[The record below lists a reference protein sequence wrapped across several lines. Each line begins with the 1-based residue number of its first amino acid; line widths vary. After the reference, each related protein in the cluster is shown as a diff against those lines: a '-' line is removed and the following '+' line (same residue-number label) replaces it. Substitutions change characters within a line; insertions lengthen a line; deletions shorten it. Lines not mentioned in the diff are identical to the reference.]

1 MRSSGREQGLPLR
14 PCGREAVR
22 DAWADGRSEAVTIAK
37 QELERRHERVRS
49 ALVEGEF
56 DALIAYSTAK
66 VAANVRYL
74 TDYFVRFAGM
84 QNMREGGYHMF
95 GSCAALF
102 PTEGEPMVRTDQ
114 PWDIARAKEIS
125 IFPDTT
131 YAGLFAQ
138 EFGAAI
144 RDRGYRRV
152 AIDNW
157 YIFPAREFM
166 ALKEVAPDTEFVP
179 SHLMSEVRRIKS
191 EAELEIMRR
200 SAALAV
206 LAVDTSLD
214 AVKVGANE
222 YDVVLLCEQTM
233 RQGGDI
239 ELGGGSISG
248 CGANTS
254 SGSWVPSR
262 TQSRSMEAGEWVM
275 MDVCPRVDGYAG
287 DISRHRVAGDVSDLD
302 PRLKKMYDVTLLMS
316 EEVRKVIKPGVTGRE
331 LNTLAEQIADAE
343 GLLENK
349 IGLLGHGIG
358 MDIHDIPDYY
368 YDDSVLSPGEV
379 ITVEPCLLL
388 EGVGGVRIED
398 MVLVTEDGSEVLTS
412 AADRELRGSG

>member
-1 MRSSGREQGLPLR
+1 M
-14 PCGREAVR
+14 
-22 DAWADGRSEAVTIAK
+22 TITK
-37 QELERRHERVRS
+37 EELSRRHERVRT
-49 ALVEGEF
+49 ALIEGGF

-125 IFPDTT
+125 IFPDTE
-131 YAGLFAQ
+131 YEGLFAQ
-138 EFGAAI
+138 DFGPVI
-144 RDRGYRRV
+144 RARGYRRV

-166 ALKEVAPDTEFVP
+166 ALREAVPEVEFVP

-191 EAELEIMRR
+191 EEELAIMRR

-206 LAVDTSLD
+206 AAVETSLD
-214 AVKVGANE
+214 AVKVGADE
-222 YDVVLLCEQTM
+222 YDIVLLCEETM
-233 RQGGDI
+233 RRGGDI
-239 ELGGGSISG
+239 ELAGGSISG
-248 CGANTS
+248 CGPNTS
-254 SGSWVPSR
+254 TGSWVPSR
-262 TQSRSMEAGEWVM
+262 TQSRAIEAGEWVM

-287 DISRHRVAGDVSDLD
+287 DISRHRVAGDLSSLD
-302 PRLKKMYDVTLLMS
+302 PRLKRMYDVALLMS
-316 EEVRKVIKPGVTGRE
+316 QEVRKAIKPGVSGRE
-331 LNTLAEQIADAE
+331 LNSLAEQIADGE
-343 GLLENK
+343 GFLDNK
-349 IGLLGHGIG
+349 IGLLGHGLG
-358 MDIHDIPDYY
+358 LDIHDIPDFY

-398 MVLVTEDGSEVLTS
+398 MVLVTEDGSETLTNT
-412 AADRELRGSG
+412 ADRELRGSG

>member
-1 MRSSGREQGLPLR
+1 M
-14 PCGREAVR
+14 
-22 DAWADGRSEAVTIAK
+22 TITS
-37 QELERRHERVRS
+37 QELAGRHDRVR
-49 ALVEGEF
+49 AMLAEGGF

-95 GSCAALF
+95 GSCSVLF
-102 PTEGEPMVRTDQ
+102 PIEGEPMVRTDQ
-114 PWDIARAKEIS
+114 PWDIARAKELS
-125 IFPDTT
+125 VFPDTA
-131 YAGLFAQ
+131 YAGLLAQ
-138 EFGAAI
+138 DLGPVI

-166 ALKEVAPDTEFVP
+166 ALREIAPDVEFVP

-191 EAELEIMRR
+191 EAELAIMRR

-206 LAVDTSLD
+206 EAVETSLD
-214 AVKVGANE
+214 AVKVGADE
-222 YDVVLLCEQTM
+222 YEVVLLCEETM
-233 RQGGDI
+233 RRGGDI
-239 ELGGGSISG
+239 ELAGQSISG
-248 CGANTS
+248 CGPNTS
-254 SGSWVPSR
+254 TGSWVPSR
-262 TQSRSMEAGEWVM
+262 SQSRPIEAGEWVM

-316 EEVRKVIKPGVTGRE
+316 DEVRKAIRPGITGRQ
-331 LNTLAEQIADAE
+331 LNTIAEEIAAGE

-349 IGLLGHGIG
+349 IGLLGHGLG
-358 MDIHDIPDYY
+358 LDIHDIPDYY
-368 YDDSVLSPGEV
+368 YDDSVLSPGEI

-398 MVLVTEDGSEVLTS
+398 MVLVTDYGSETLTS
-412 AADRELRGSG
+412 GADRELRGSA

>member
-1 MRSSGREQGLPLR
+1 M
-14 PCGREAVR
+14 AI
-22 DAWADGRSEAVTIAK
+22 TK
-37 QELERRHERVRS
+37 QELASRHERVRS
-49 ALVEGEF
+49 ALLEGEF

-66 VAANVRYL
+66 VAANVRFL

-84 QNMREGGYHMF
+84 QNIREGEYHMF
-95 GSCAALF
+95 GSCAVLF
-102 PTEGEPMVRTDQ
+102 GADGEPMVRTDQ

-125 IFPDTT
+125 VFPDTAYT
-131 YAGLFAQ
+131 GLFAQ
-138 EFGAAI
+138 DFGSVI

-166 ALKEVAPDTEFVP
+166 ALTEMAPGVEFVP

-191 EAELEIMRR
+191 DAELAIMRR

-206 LAVDTSLD
+206 LAVETSLD
-214 AVKVGANE
+214 AVQVGADE
-222 YDVVLLCEQTM
+222 YEVVLLCEETM
-233 RQGGDI
+233 RRGGDI
-239 ELGGGSISG
+239 ELAGGSISG
-248 CGANTS
+248 CGPNTS
-254 SGSWVPSR
+254 TGSWVPSR
-262 TQSRSMEAGEWVM
+262 TQSRPIEAGEWVM

-302 PRLKKMYDVTLLMS
+302 PRLKRMYNVALLMS
-316 EEVRKVIKPGVTGRE
+316 EEVRKAIKPGMSGRD
-331 LNTLAEQIADAE
+331 LNSLAEQIAEGE

-349 IGLLGHGIG
+349 IGLLGHGLG
-358 MDIHDIPDYY
+358 LDIHDIPDFY
-368 YDDSVLSPGEV
+368 YDESALSPGEV

-398 MVLVTEDGSEVLTS
+398 MVLVTEDGSETLTS
-412 AADRELRGSG
+412 AADRELRGSD

>member
-1 MRSSGREQGLPLR
+1 M
-14 PCGREAVR
+14 
-22 DAWADGRSEAVTIAK
+22 TITK
-37 QELERRHERVRS
+37 QELASRHERVKS
-49 ALVEGEF
+49 ALLEGEF
-56 DALIAYSTAK
+56 DALIGYSTAK

-95 GSCAALF
+95 GSCAVLF
-102 PTEGEPMVRTDQ
+102 PTDGEPMVRTDQ

-125 IFPDTT
+125 VFPDTAYT
-131 YAGLFAQ
+131 GLFAQ
-138 EFGAAI
+138 DFGPVI

-166 ALKEVAPDTEFVP
+166 ALSEMAPDVEFVP

-191 EAELEIMRR
+191 DEELEIMRR

-206 LAVDTSLD
+206 QSVETALD
-214 AVKVGANE
+214 AVRVGANE
-222 YDVVLLCEQTM
+222 YDVVLLCEETM
-233 RQGGDI
+233 RRGGDI
-239 ELGGGSISG
+239 ELAGGSISG
-248 CGANTS
+248 CGPNTS
-254 SGSWVPSR
+254 TGTWVPST
-262 TQSRSMEAGEWVM
+262 TQNRMIEAGEWVM

-287 DISRHRVAGDVSDLD
+287 DISRHRVAGDLSDLD
-302 PRLKKMYDVTLLMS
+302 PRLKKMYDVALLMS
-316 EEVRKVIKPGVTGRE
+316 EEVRKAVKPGVSGRE
-331 LNTLAEQIADAE
+331 LNSLAEQIADGE

-349 IGLLGHGIG
+349 IGLLGHGLG
-358 MDIHDIPDYY
+358 LDIHDVPDFY
-368 YDDSVLSPGEV
+368 YDDSVLSPKEV

-398 MVLVTEDGSEVLTS
+398 MLLVTEDGSETLTS

>member
-1 MRSSGREQGLPLR
+1 M
-14 PCGREAVR
+14 AI
-22 DAWADGRSEAVTIAK
+22 TT
-37 QELERRHERVRS
+37 QEMARRHGRVKT
-49 ALVEGEF
+49 ALTEGEF
-56 DALIAYSTAK
+56 DAVIAYSTAK

-95 GSCAALF
+95 GSSVALF
-102 PTEGEPMVRTDQ
+102 PVDGEPMVRTDQ

-125 IFPDTT
+125 MFPDTE
-131 YAGLFAQ
+131 YAGLFA
-138 EFGAAI
+138 EDLGPAI

-152 AIDNW
+152 GIDNW
-157 YIFPAREFM
+157 YIFPAREFL
-166 ALKEVAPDTEFVP
+166 ALTEIAPEVEFVP

-191 EAELEIMRR
+191 DEELQIIRR

-206 LAVDTSLD
+206 ESVETSLD
-214 AVKVGANE
+214 AVRVGASE
-222 YDVVLLCEQTM
+222 YDVVLLCEETM
-233 RQGGDI
+233 RRGGDI
-239 ELGGGSISG
+239 ELAGGSISG
-248 CGANTS
+248 CGPNTS
-254 SGSWVPSR
+254 TGSWVPSR
-262 TQSRSMEAGEWVM
+262 TQSRAIEAGEWVM

-287 DISRHRVAGDVSDLD
+287 DISRHRVAGDVTDLD
-302 PRLKKMYDVTLLMS
+302 PRLKKMYEVTLLMS
-316 EEVRKVIKPGVTGRE
+316 EEVRKAIKPGVTGRE
-331 LNTLAEQIADAE
+331 LNSLAEQIADGE

-349 IGLLGHGIG
+349 IGLLGHGLG
-358 MDIHDIPDYY
+358 LDIHDVPDFY

-398 MVLVTEDGSEVLTS
+398 MVLVTESGSETLTA

>member
-1 MRSSGREQGLPLR
+1 M
-14 PCGREAVR
+14 
-22 DAWADGRSEAVTIAK
+22 TITK
-37 QELERRHERVRS
+37 QELARRHERVRS

-56 DALIAYSTAK
+56 DALIAYSTVK

-84 QNMREGGYHMF
+84 QNIREGGYHMF
-95 GSCAALF
+95 GSCAVLL
-102 PTEGEPMVRTDQ
+102 PTEGDPMVRTDQ
-114 PWDIARAKEIS
+114 PWDVARAKEIS
-125 IFPDTT
+125 VFPDTS
-131 YAGLFAQ
+131 YASLFTQDFAPVLR
-138 EFGAAI
+138 E
-144 RDRGYRRV
+144 RGYRRV

-157 YIFPAREFM
+157 YIFPAREYM
-166 ALKEVAPDTEFVP
+166 ALKEMAPDVEFVP

-191 EAELEIMRR
+191 EAELEVMRR

-206 LAVDTSLD
+206 QAVETSLD

-222 YDVVLLCEQTM
+222 YDVVLICEQTM

-248 CGANTS
+248 CGVNTS

-262 TQSRSMEAGEWVM
+262 TQSKRIEAGEWVM

-287 DISRHRVAGDVSDLD
+287 DISRHRVAGDVNDLD

-316 EEVRKVIKPGVTGRE
+316 EEVRKAVKPGVTGRE
-331 LNTLAEQIADAE
+331 LNSLAEQIANEE

-398 MVLVTEDGSEVLTS
+398 MVLVTEDGSETLTS
-412 AADRELRGSG
+412 AADRELRGSS

>member
-1 MRSSGREQGLPLR
+1 MTITR
-14 PCGREAVR
+14 P
-22 DAWADGRSEAVTIAK
+22 
-37 QELERRHERVRS
+37 ELTNRHELVR
-49 ALVEGEF
+49 AELREGEF
-56 DALIAYSTAK
+56 DALIAYSSAK
-66 VAANVRYL
+66 VQANVRYL

-84 QNMREGGYHMF
+84 QNMPEGGYHMF
-95 GSCAALF
+95 GSSAALF
-102 PTEGEPMVRTDQ
+102 PTDGEPMVRTDQ

-125 IFPDTT
+125 VFPDTE
-131 YAGLFAQ
+131 YAGLFA
-138 EFGAAI
+138 EDFGPVI

-166 ALKEVAPDTEFVP
+166 ALSEIAPDTEFVP

-191 EAELEIMRR
+191 DEELAILRR

-206 LAVDTSLD
+206 KAVETSLD
-214 AVKVGANE
+214 AVQVGANE
-222 YDVVLLCEQTM
+222 YDIVLLCEETM
-233 RQGGDI
+233 RRGGDI
-239 ELGGGSISG
+239 ELAGGSISG
-248 CGANTS
+248 CGPNTS
-254 SGSWVPSR
+254 TGSWVPSR
-262 TQSRSMEAGEWVM
+262 TQSRTIEGGEWVM

-302 PRLKKMYDVTLLMS
+302 PRLKKMYEVTLLMS
-316 EEVRKVIKPGVTGRE
+316 EEVRKAIKPGVTGRE
-331 LNTLAEQIADAE
+331 LNSLAEQIADGE
-343 GLLENK
+343 GLLEKK

-358 MDIHDIPDYY
+358 LDIHDIPDYY

-398 MVLVTEDGSEVLTS
+398 MVLVTENGSETLTG

>member
-1 MRSSGREQGLPLR
+1 M
-14 PCGREAVR
+14 
-22 DAWADGRSEAVTIAK
+22 TISK
-37 QELERRHERVRS
+37 QELGRRHERVRS
-49 ALVEGEF
+49 GLVEGEF

-95 GSCAALF
+95 GSCAVLF
-102 PTEGEPMVRTDQ
+102 PTDGEPMVRTDQ

-125 IFPDTT
+125 VFPDTE

-138 EFGAAI
+138 DFGRVI

-166 ALKEVAPDTEFVP
+166 ALSEIAPEVEFVP

-191 EAELEIMRR
+191 DEELGIMRR

-206 LAVDTSLD
+206 TAVETSLD
-214 AVKVGANE
+214 AVLVGASE
-222 YDVVLLCEQTM
+222 YDVVLLCEETM
-233 RQGGDI
+233 RRGGDI
-239 ELGGGSISG
+239 ELAGGSISG
-248 CGANTS
+248 CGPNTS
-254 SGSWVPSR
+254 TGSWVPSS
-262 TQSRSMEAGEWVM
+262 TQSRAIASGEWVM

-287 DISRHRVAGDVSDLD
+287 DISRHRVAGDLSDLD
-302 PRLKKMYDVTLLMS
+302 PRLKKMYDVALLMS
-316 EEVRKVIKPGVTGRE
+316 EEVRKAIKPGVSGRE
-331 LNTLAEQIADAE
+331 LNSLAEQIADGE

-349 IGLLGHGIG
+349 IGLLGHGLG
-358 MDIHDIPDYY
+358 LDIHDIPDFY

-398 MVLVTEDGSEVLTS
+398 MVLVTEDGSETLTS
-412 AADRELRGSG
+412 GADRELRGSG

>member
-1 MRSSGREQGLPLR
+1 M
-14 PCGREAVR
+14 AI
-22 DAWADGRSEAVTIAK
+22 TT
-37 QELERRHERVRS
+37 QEMARRHGRVKT
-49 ALVEGEF
+49 ALTEGEF
-56 DALIAYSTAK
+56 DAVIAYSTAK

-95 GSCAALF
+95 GSSVALF
-102 PTEGEPMVRTDQ
+102 PVDGEPMVRTDQ

-125 IFPDTT
+125 MFPDTE
-131 YAGLFAQ
+131 YAGLFA
-138 EFGAAI
+138 EDLGPAI

-152 AIDNW
+152 GIDNW
-157 YIFPAREFM
+157 YIFPAREFL
-166 ALKEVAPDTEFVP
+166 ALTEIAPEVEFVP

-191 EAELEIMRR
+191 DEELQIIRR

-206 LAVDTSLD
+206 ESVETSLD
-214 AVKVGANE
+214 AVRVGASE
-222 YDVVLLCEQTM
+222 YDVVLLCEETM
-233 RQGGDI
+233 RRGGDI
-239 ELGGGSISG
+239 ELAGGSISG
-248 CGANTS
+248 CGPNTS
-254 SGSWVPSR
+254 TGSWVPSR
-262 TQSRSMEAGEWVM
+262 TQSRAIEAGEWVM

-287 DISRHRVAGDVSDLD
+287 DISRHRVAGDVTDLD
-302 PRLKKMYDVTLLMS
+302 PRLKKMYEVTLLMS
-316 EEVRKVIKPGVTGRE
+316 EEVRKAIKPGVTGRE
-331 LNTLAEQIADAE
+331 LNSLAEQIADGE

-349 IGLLGHGIG
+349 IGLLGHGLG
-358 MDIHDIPDYY
+358 LDIHDIPDFY

-398 MVLVTEDGSEVLTS
+398 MVLVTESGSETLTA

>member
-1 MRSSGREQGLPLR
+1 M
-14 PCGREAVR
+14 
-22 DAWADGRSEAVTIAK
+22 TITK
-37 QELERRHERVRS
+37 QELARRHERVRS
-49 ALVEGEF
+49 ALIEGEF

-74 TDYFVRFAGM
+74 TEYFVRFAGM

-95 GSCAALF
+95 GSCAVLF
-102 PTEGEPMVRTDQ
+102 PTDGEPMVRTDQ
-114 PWDIARAKEIS
+114 PWDIARAQEIS
-125 IFPDTT
+125 MFPDTE
-131 YAGLFAQ
+131 YAGLFAKD
-138 EFGAAI
+138 FGPVI

-166 ALKEVAPDTEFVP
+166 ALSEMAPGVEFVP

-214 AVKVGANE
+214 AVQVGADE
-222 YDVVLLCEQTM
+222 YDVVLLCEETM
-233 RQGGDI
+233 RRGGDI
-239 ELGGGSISG
+239 ELAGGSISG
-248 CGANTS
+248 CGPNTS
-254 SGSWVPSR
+254 TGTWVPSR
-262 TQSRSMEAGEWVM
+262 TQTRPIQAGEWVM

-302 PRLKKMYDVTLLMS
+302 PRLKKMYDVALLMS
-316 EEVRKVIKPGVTGRE
+316 DEVRKAIKPGVSGRE
-331 LNTLAEQIADAE
+331 LNSLAEQIADGE

-349 IGLLGHGIG
+349 IGLLGHGLG
-358 MDIHDIPDYY
+358 LDIHDIPDYY
-368 YDDSVLSPGEV
+368 YDDSVLSPGEI
-379 ITVEPCLLL
+379 ITVEPCFLAK
-388 EGVGGVRIED
+388 GVGGVRIED
-398 MVLVTEDGSEVLTS
+398 MVLVTEDGSETLTS
-412 AADRELRGSG
+412 AASRELRGSG

>member
-1 MRSSGREQGLPLR
+1 
-14 PCGREAVR
+14 
-22 DAWADGRSEAVTIAK
+22 VTITN
-37 QELERRHERVRS
+37 QELARRHDRVRS
-49 ALVEGEF
+49 ALAEGEF

-84 QNMREGGYHMF
+84 QNTRESGYHMF
-95 GSCAALF
+95 GSCAVLF
-102 PTEGEPMVRTDQ
+102 PTDGEPMVRTDQ

-125 IFPDTT
+125 VFPDTA
-131 YAGLFAQ
+131 YAGLFA
-138 EFGAAI
+138 EDFGPVI

-157 YIFPAREFM
+157 YVFPAREFM
-166 ALKEVAPDTEFVP
+166 ALKERAPDVEFVP

-191 EAELEIMRR
+191 DAELEIMRR

-206 LAVDTSLD
+206 EAVETSLD
-214 AVKVGANE
+214 AVKVGADE

-233 RQGGDI
+233 RHGGDI
-239 ELGGGSISG
+239 ELAAGSISG

-262 TQSRSMEAGEWVM
+262 TQTRQIDAGEWVM

-287 DISRHRVAGDVSDLD
+287 DISRHRVAGDVSELD
-302 PRLKKMYDVTLLMS
+302 PRLKKMYDVTLLMN
-316 EEVRKVIKPGVTGRE
+316 EEVRKAVKPGVTGRG
-331 LNTLAEQIADAE
+331 LNTLAEQIADGE
-343 GLLENK
+343 GLLESK

-398 MVLVTEDGSEVLTS
+398 MVLVTDDGSETLTS
-412 AADRELRGSG
+412 GADRELRGSG

>member
-1 MRSSGREQGLPLR
+1 
-14 PCGREAVR
+14 
-22 DAWADGRSEAVTIAK
+22 VTITK
-37 QELERRHERVRS
+37 QELARRHERVRG
-49 ALVEGEF
+49 ALLEDEF
-56 DALIAYSTAK
+56 DALIAYSTVK

-125 IFPDTT
+125 VFPDTAYT
-131 YAGLFAQ
+131 DLFAKD
-138 EFGAAI
+138 FGPVI

-157 YIFPAREFM
+157 YIFPAREYM
-166 ALKEVAPDTEFVP
+166 ALKETAPEVEFVP
-179 SHLMSEVRRIKS
+179 SHLMSEIRRSKS

-206 LAVDTSLD
+206 EAVETSLD
-214 AVKVGANE
+214 AVRVGANE
-222 YDVVLLCEQTM
+222 YDVVLLCEETM
-233 RQGGDI
+233 RRGGDI
-239 ELGGGSISG
+239 ELAGQSISG
-248 CGANTS
+248 CGPNTS
-254 SGSWVPSR
+254 TGSWVPSR
-262 TQSRSMEAGEWVM
+262 TQSRRIEPGEWVM

-302 PRLKKMYDVTLLMS
+302 PRLKRMYDVALLMS
-316 EEVRKVIKPGVTGRE
+316 DEVRKAIKPGVTGRE
-331 LNTLAEQIADAE
+331 LNSLAEEIAFGE

-349 IGLLGHGIG
+349 IGLLGHGLG
-358 MDIHDIPDYY
+358 LDIHDIPDYY

-388 EGVGGVRIED
+388 QGVGGVRIED
-398 MVLVTEDGSEVLTS
+398 MVLVTEDGGETLTS
-412 AADRELRGSG
+412 ESDRELRGSD

>member
-1 MRSSGREQGLPLR
+1 M
-14 PCGREAVR
+14 
-22 DAWADGRSEAVTIAK
+22 TILSP
-37 QELERRHERVRS
+37 ELASRHDRVRS

-74 TDYFVRFAGM
+74 TEYFVRFAGM

-95 GSCAALF
+95 GSCVALF
-102 PTEGEPMVRTDQ
+102 PVDSEPMVRTDQ

-125 IFPDTT
+125 VFPDTA

-138 EFGAAI
+138 DLGPVI

-157 YIFPAREFM
+157 YLFPAREFM
-166 ALKEVAPDTEFVP
+166 ALQEIAPDVEFVP
-179 SHLMSEVRRIKS
+179 SHVMSEVRRIKS
-191 EAELEIMRR
+191 AGELDSMRR

-206 LAVDTSLD
+206 EAVQTSLD
-214 AVKVGANE
+214 AVKVGADE
-222 YDVVLLCEQTM
+222 YDVVLLCEETM
-233 RQGGDI
+233 RRGGDI
-239 ELGGGSISG
+239 ELAGQSISG
-248 CGANTS
+248 CGPNTS
-254 SGSWVPSR
+254 TGSWVPSR
-262 TQSRSMEAGEWVM
+262 TQSRPIEAGEWVM

-287 DISRHRVAGDVSDLD
+287 DISRHRVAGDVGDLD
-302 PRLKKMYDVTLLMS
+302 PRLQKMYDVTLLMS
-316 EEVRKVIKPGVTGRE
+316 DEVRKAIKPGVTGRE
-331 LNTLAEQIADAE
+331 LNTLAEQIADGE

-349 IGLLGHGIG
+349 IGLLGHGLG
-358 MDIHDIPDYY
+358 LDIHDMPDYY
-368 YDDSVLSPGEV
+368 YDDSLFSPGEI

-398 MVLVTEDGSEVLTS
+398 MVLVTGDGSETLTE

>member
-1 MRSSGREQGLPLR
+1 M
-14 PCGREAVR
+14 
-22 DAWADGRSEAVTIAK
+22 TITK
-37 QELERRHERVRS
+37 QELTGRHERARA
-49 ALVEGEF
+49 ALADGGF

-95 GSCAALF
+95 GSCAVLF
-102 PTEGEPMVRTDQ
+102 PTDGEPIVRTDQ

-125 IFPDTT
+125 IFPDTS
-131 YAGLFAQ
+131 YAGLFA
-138 EFGAAI
+138 EDFGPVI

-157 YIFPAREFM
+157 YLFPAREFM
-166 ALKEVAPDTEFVP
+166 ELKEIAPDVEFVP
-179 SHLMSEVRRIKS
+179 SHLMSEVRRVKS
-191 EAELEIMRR
+191 DAELEIMRR

-206 LAVDTSLD
+206 EAVETSLD

-222 YDVVLLCEQTM
+222 YDVVLLCEETM
-233 RQGGDI
+233 RRGGDI
-239 ELGGGSISG
+239 ELAGGSISG
-248 CGANTS
+248 CGPNTS
-254 SGSWVPSR
+254 TGSWVPSR
-262 TQSRSMEAGEWVM
+262 TQSRPIEPGEWVM

-287 DISRHRVAGDVSDLD
+287 DISRHRVAGDVTDLD

-316 EEVRKVIKPGVTGRE
+316 EEVRKAIKPGVTGRE
-331 LNTLAEQIADAE
+331 LNSLAEQIADGE

-349 IGLLGHGIG
+349 IGLLGHGLG
-358 MDIHDIPDYY
+358 LDIHDIPDYY

-398 MVLVTEDGSEVLTS
+398 MVLVTEDGSETLTG
-412 AADRELRGSG
+412 AAHRELRGSG

>member
-1 MRSSGREQGLPLR
+1 
-14 PCGREAVR
+14 
-22 DAWADGRSEAVTIAK
+22 VTISR
-37 QELERRHERVRS
+37 QELGQRHERVKG
-49 ALVEGEF
+49 ALSEGGF

-95 GSCAALF
+95 GSCVVLF
-102 PTEGEPMVRTDQ
+102 PLDGEPIVRTDQ
-114 PWDIARAKEIS
+114 PWDVARAKEIS
-125 IFPDTT
+125 IFPDTE
-131 YAGLFAQ
+131 YAGLFAMDL
-138 EFGAAI
+138 GRAI
-144 RDRGYRRV
+144 KDRGYRRV

-157 YIFPAREFM
+157 YLFPAREYL
-166 ALKEVAPDTEFVP
+166 ALKEAAPDVEFVP

-191 EAELEIMRR
+191 AAELEIMRR

-206 LAVDTSLD
+206 EAVDASLD

-222 YDVVLLCEQTM
+222 YDVVLLCEQVM
-233 RQGGDI
+233 RNGGDI
-239 ELGGGSISG
+239 DLAGQSISG
-248 CGANTS
+248 CGQNTS
-254 SGSWVPSR
+254 TGSWVPSR
-262 TQSRSMEAGEWVM
+262 TQSRSIEPGEWVM

-302 PRLKKMYDVTLLMS
+302 PRLKEMYDVTLLMS
-316 EEVRKVIKPGVTGRE
+316 DEVRKAIKPGVTGRE
-331 LNTLAEQIADAE
+331 LNTLAERIADEA
-343 GLLENK
+343 GFLENK
-349 IGLLGHGIG
+349 IGLLGHGLG
-358 MDIHDIPDYY
+358 LDIHDIPDYY

-398 MVLVTEDGSEVLTS
+398 MVLVTDDGSETLTE
-412 AADRELRGSG
+412 AAGRELRGSA

>member
-1 MRSSGREQGLPLR
+1 M
-14 PCGREAVR
+14 
-22 DAWADGRSEAVTIAK
+22 TITK
-37 QELERRHERVRS
+37 QELARRHQRVRT
-49 ALVEGEF
+49 ALLEGEF
-56 DALIAYSTAK
+56 EALIAYSTAK

-95 GSCAALF
+95 GSCAVLF

-125 IFPDTT
+125 VFPDTS
-131 YAGLFAQ
+131 YAGLLATD
-138 EFGAAI
+138 FGPVI

-157 YIFPAREFM
+157 YTFPAREFI
-166 ALKEVAPDTEFVP
+166 ALKELAPDVEFVP
-179 SHLMSEVRRIKS
+179 SHLMSEVRRVKS
-191 EAELEIMRR
+191 DAELEIMRR

-206 LAVDTSLD
+206 QAVETSLD
-214 AVKVGANE
+214 AVKVGADE

-239 ELGGGSISG
+239 ELAAGSISG

-262 TQSRSMEAGEWVM
+262 THTRPIEAGEWVM

-302 PRLKKMYDVTLLMS
+302 PRLKKMYDITLLMS
-316 EEVRKVIKPGVTGRE
+316 EEVRKAVKPGVTGRE
-331 LNTLAEQIADAE
+331 LNTLAEQIADGE

-368 YDDSVLSPGEV
+368 YDDSPLSPGEV

-388 EGVGGVRIED
+388 DGVGGVRIED
-398 MVLVTEDGSEVLTS
+398 MVLVTEDGSETLTG